1 MKKIFLVFIFPALF
15 SATAEAQNKKGS
27 PLANTAAR
35 KAGTPTAAP
44 SSAAGIKAMNEA
56 LSLAKAGNYEQASV
70 RLFGLARRSDLQAQ
84 RLQIKYYLG
93 LSLMGLKLYQIAAFQ
108 FVDVLRSGDGRF
120 TRLAIEKLSVVADI
134 LGDDTLLN
142 YAISKVELENLPEK
156 NKDMIY
162 YRLGEIQLKNAQFD
176 QAERSFARVNA
187 ASRYSLQA
195 RFNRGRALME
205 TKRPGEAIKVFNTIL
220 EARGNAPVTDP
231 NKVSAQLATARA
243 YYQAGDFDQAI
254 EWYRNIPRDTD
265 FWHDA
270 LFEQSWSFMR
280 GARFRS
286 ALSNFHSLHSEYYKE
301 FFIPESLLLRSIVY
315 LYICKYDEMEK
326 VLDLFDATYGPIAN
340 SIFMFLQQNKEAMSY
355 YGELEKTIS
364 KSAGSKKNLK
374 LSLPMN
380 VTKHILREG
389 DVKRAFQYLKA
400 ISNEKKRLDALP
412 GLNQGGLASYANKV
426 LVNRFRNTRLAIGEM
441 TRVHMM
447 NLRADL
453 KDLAEQ
459 AGFIRYEMINGKKES
474 LKKRIAGKDIQD
486 NQINAEVKREFY
498 VQNGYEYWPFD
509 GEYWLDEIG
518 NYHYLGK
525 QSCE

>member
-1 MKKIFLVFIFPALF
+1 MKKIFFLLPIFFLF
-15 SATAEAQNKKGS
+15 SAGAQTNRARPKSK
-27 PLANTAAR
+27 LMNTAAR
-35 KAGTPTAAP
+35 SASRP
-44 SSAAGIKAMNEA
+44 SATTNSAAGIKAMNEA
-56 LSLAKAGNYEQASV
+56 VKLAKAGNYQQASV
-70 RLFGLARRSDLQAQ
+70 RLFSLARRSDLQAQ

-120 TRLAIEKLSVVADI
+120 TKLAIDKLSVVADI

-142 YAISKVELENLPEK
+142 YAISKVELEDLPER
-156 NKDMIY
+156 NKDMVY
-162 YRLGEIQLKNAQFD
+162 YRLGEIQLKNSQFD
-176 QAERSFARVNA
+176 QAERSFSRVKPS
-187 ASRYSLQA
+187 SRYNVQA
-195 RFNRGRALME
+195 KFNRGRALME
-205 TKRPGEAIKVFNTIL
+205 TKRPKDAIKVFNNIL
-220 EARGNAPVTDP
+220 EVRGNAPVTDN
-231 NKVSAQLATARA
+231 NKVAAQLATARA
-243 YYQAGDFDQAI
+243 YYQAGDYDQAI

-270 LFEQSWSFMR
+270 LFEESWAFMR

-286 ALSNFHSLHSEYYKE
+286 ALSNFHSLHSEYYRE

-340 SIFMFLQQNKEAMSY
+340 SIYMFLQQNREPMNY
-355 YGELEKTIS
+355 YTELEKTIS
-364 KSAGSKKNLK
+364 MNAGRKEIKLNLP
-374 LSLPMN
+374 LN

-441 TRVHMM
+441 VRVHMLNM
-447 NLRADL
+447 RADL
-453 KDLAEQ
+453 KDYAEQ

-474 LKKRIAGKDIQD
+474 LKKRIAGKDLED
-486 NQINAEVKREFY
+486 NQIDEDVKREFY